1 MKIYVSK
8 KVNKRISENVNEKIF
23 GGKSLNFPQDF
34 YNWEKSKIFLRYIL
48 EVHIKMQSIMNEGR
62 GGEGEMIN

>member
-34 YNWEKSKIFLRYIL
+34 YN
-48 EVHIKMQSIMNEGR
+48 
-62 GGEGEMIN
+62 